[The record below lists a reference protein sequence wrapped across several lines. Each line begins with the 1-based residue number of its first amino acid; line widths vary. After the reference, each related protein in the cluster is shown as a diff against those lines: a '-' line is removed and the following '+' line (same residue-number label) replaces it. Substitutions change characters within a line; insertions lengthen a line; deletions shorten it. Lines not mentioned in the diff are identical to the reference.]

1 MMSEVPLEFHDLRQ
15 LKLWRKQVFEIYYRY
30 VDLFEEYGF
39 GDELRNA
46 LNNLD
51 NLLNTLSTKLPY
63 ELKLTRVREFLSEL
77 ERFKKS
83 TSKYLGRISKQL
95 YKDIKEVID
104 GVFNFDIEG
113 GVEDV

>member
-1 MMSEVPLEFHDLRQ
+1 MTEVPLEFHDLRQ
-15 LKLWRKQVFEIYYRY
+15 MKLWRRQIFEIYDRY
-30 VDLFEEYGF
+30 AEAFEEYGF

-77 ERFKKS
+77 ERFEMS
-83 TSKYLGRISKQL
+83 TSKYLGKIPKQL
-95 YKDIKEVID
+95 YRDIKEIID
-104 GVFNFDIEG
+104 GVFNVSSEVID
-113 GVEDV
+113 

>member
-1 MMSEVPLEFHDLRQ
+1 MSEVPLEFHDLRQ
-15 LKLWRKQVFEIYYRY
+15 LKLWRRQVFEIYHRY

-77 ERFKKS
+77 ERFIS

-95 YKDIKEVID
+95 YRDIKEIID
-104 GVFNFDIEG
+104 GVFNVSSEVID
-113 GVEDV
+113 